1 MKWKKLFQKCNIF
14 SSKRSS
20 KTTAQERE
28 GSPWNNIGYTPDSE
42 QENFYILYAR
52 IGKKTTCRSCKESV
66 RDWNRCSECGEAIPR
81 PETTWQI
88 SFNLYERS

>member
-14 SSKRSS
+14 SKRSS
-20 KTTAQERE
+20 KTAQERD
-28 GSPWNNIGYTPDSE
+28 NIGFTPDSE

>member
-20 KTTAQERE
+20 KTAQERD
-28 GSPWNNIGYTPDSE
+28 NIGYAPDSE
-42 QENFYILYAR
+42 QDNFYILYAR